1 MVSCIILYMLCV
13 CCFFAMIVLYSM
25 NENDEP
31 LIEDAGWSAGQ
42 FGALGHGKSAMHSAG
57 MV

>member
-1 MVSCIILYMLCV
+1 MLCV
-13 CCFFAMIVLYSM
+13 CCFFATIVLYSM